1 MFFRDIIGQTP
12 AKDELRRSFLAG
24 VVPHARL
31 IVGQDGAGAL
41 GMAYAYARYINC
53 EHPSESDA
61 CGHCRSCLRYNDFA
75 ALDLHFLF
83 PIASN
88 KNSSNYCDDEL
99 PLWRKFLALGAHSRY
114 AQWLSLLG
122 EESKSLMIY
131 AREEESLSQRLS
143 YQIAEARYRVVLIW
157 LPERMHHVLG
167 NKLLKLT
174 EEPPERTIILMVSEQ
189 EGEVLGTLLS
199 RMQTLHLRPLSE
211 AEIVEALSKETSPV
225 PNADATR
232 SAHLA
237 GGNYRNALDDYLGL
251 VDARDET
258 TKLFGRTL
266 RATVNARPQEIRS
279 LSEELAKMSREE
291 QTALLT
297 YMGRMFREIY
307 VYSFGVQQVNYLTV
321 AETGIAKYL
330 SGCVDTHNVTAIAG
344 EIDLALRHVAG
355 NVNARMVFFDFIL
368 RLTSILAPSYK
379 AHGIR

>member
-1 MFFRDIIGQTP
+1 MFFRDIVGQTP
-12 AKDELRRSFLAG
+12 AKKELRRSFLAG

-41 GMAYAYARYINC
+41 GLAYAYARYINC
-53 EHPSESDA
+53 EHPTEEDA
-61 CGHCRSCLRYNDFA
+61 CGHCRSCLRYNAFA

-83 PIASN
+83 PIANN

-99 PLWRKFLALGAHSRY
+99 PHWRKYLALGAHARY
-114 AQWLSLLG
+114 DQWVSLLG
-122 EESKSLMIY
+122 EESKSLLIY
-131 AREEESLSQRLS
+131 AREEEPLSERLS

-157 LPERMHHVLG
+157 LPERMHQVLG

-189 EGEVLGTLLS
+189 EGEVLGTLRS

-211 AEIVEALSKETSPV
+211 HEIVEALSREVAP
-225 PNADATR
+225 PPQADAQR
-232 SAHLA
+232 SAHLS
-237 GGNYRNALDDYLGL
+237 GGNYRTALDDYLGL
-251 VDARDET
+251 SETRDET

-266 RATVNARPQEIRS
+266 RATVNARPQEIRL

-291 QTALLT
+291 QTNLLT

-307 VYSFGVQQVNYLTV
+307 AYGFGIPQINYLTT

-330 SGCVDTHNVTAIAG
+330 SGCLDTPIATAIAS
-344 EIDLALRHVAG
+344 EIDLAQRHIVG
-355 NVNARMVFFDFIL
+355 NVNARMVFFDLIL

>member
-1 MFFRDIIGQTP
+1 MFFRDIVGQTP
-12 AKDELRRSFLAG
+12 AKEELRRSFLAG

-41 GMAYAYARYINC
+41 GLAYAYARYINC
-53 EHPSESDA
+53 EHPTETDA
-61 CGHCRSCLRYNDFA
+61 CGHCRSCQRYNDFA

-99 PLWRKFLALGAHSRY
+99 PQWRKFLALGAHSRY
-114 AQWLSLLG
+114 AQWVSMLG
-122 EESKSLMIY
+122 EESKSLVIY
-131 AREEESLSQRLS
+131 AREEEHLTERLS
-143 YQIAEARYRVVLIW
+143 YQIAEAHYRVLLIW
-157 LPERMHHVLG
+157 LPERMHQVLG

-189 EGEVLGTLLS
+189 ESEVLGTLRS

-211 AEIVEALSKETSPV
+211 VEIVEALSKETSPLA
-225 PNADATR
+225 NADRER

-237 GGNYRNALDDYLGL
+237 GGNYRTALDDYLGL
-251 VDARDET
+251 AEGRDET
-258 TKLFGRTL
+258 TKLFGRVL
-266 RATVNARPQEIRS
+266 RATVNARPQEIRT

-291 QTALLT
+291 QNALLT

-307 VYSFGVQQVNYLTV
+307 VYSLGISQINYLTS
-321 AETGIAKYL
+321 AETGITKYL
-330 SGCVDTHNVTAIAG
+330 SGCLDIRNTETIAS
-344 EIDLALRHVAG
+344 EIDLAQRHISG
-355 NVNARMVFFDFIL
+355 NVNARMVFFDLIL